1 MYTKTT
7 QNLYNKLPEIYRVA
21 DFKEGNDTLLR
32 YLSALD
38 EGGIATLQQDIANLY
53 SIMSIEKA
61 PSEMIPL
68 IGNMLGFSYIRDL
81 DDRTQRKIVENL
93 AELYKRKGT
102 KSVIHFIAREF
113 TKGNVKIVEMENR
126 MFRTWAKESKLV
138 PPSERHITPRTFNG
152 KKINENTFY
161 LLSKEGKHSIGSVII
176 LIESLTDLPLLNR
189 LLLEFLPVSC
199 KVYLQLMGVERFEET
214 MVLDEGRKE
223 TVKEQIHDT
232 DLAPIHVKE
241 KDTLGMNIF
250 DLETSPFS
258 SESKHSQKEKVHR
271 DTMMAIVEEENESTS
286 IFTSYRDTSKT
297 QSESTNPKYGIAYDS
312 DEEVIDS
319 TLDDCKSDSENNED
333 IKAMVLNENE
343 GIDMSFEEVSNISST
358 LKSVEDD
365 DLILPPESPTE
376 EE

>member
-7 QNLYNKLPEIYRVA
+7 QNLYNKLPEVYRVA
-21 DFKEGNDTLLR
+21 DFKEGNETLLR

-61 PSEMIPL
+61 PTKAIPL
-68 IGNMLGFSYIRDL
+68 IGNMLGFNYIRDL

-113 TKGNVKIVEMENR
+113 TKGDVKIVEMENR

-138 PPSERHITPRTFNG
+138 PPSERRITPRTFNG

-176 LIESLTDLPLLNR
+176 LIESVTDLPLLNR

-199 KVYLQLMGVERFEET
+199 KVYLQLMGVERFEESMT
-214 MVLDEGRKE
+214 LHSPDKQTEAIVDQEQAPIDVTEDNVQLHMFVLD
-223 TVKEQIHDT
+223 T
-232 DLAPIHVKE
+232 DDSIVG
-241 KDTLGMNIF
+241 T
-250 DLETSPFS
+250 
-258 SESKHSQKEKVHR
+258 ESKHVQFEKVHKDIMRAIIGEDETTKLR
-271 DTMMAIVEEENESTS
+271 DTSREKSNLVSDSKNTLQYRLYSEEIAPIETTTQESVSLNEVGSEEIELLTEDEHETFISTKEPDEVEEPTDPEESEEEENDTESS
-286 IFTSYRDTSKT
+286 DT
-297 QSESTNPKYGIAYDS
+297 E
-312 DEEVIDS
+312 
-319 TLDDCKSDSENNED
+319 
-333 IKAMVLNENE
+333 
-343 GIDMSFEEVSNISST
+343 
-358 LKSVEDD
+358 
-365 DLILPPESPTE
+365 
-376 EE
+376 